1 MATARI
7 IGAANESGLR
17 PVLAMEP
24 VESVANIT
32 ETEEGVI
39 PTDVIQA
46 ATIHWATQTV
56 AVLVYPLLS
65 FNPSATLRLGG
76 QLPMIAVGDLRPL
89 VMHLVAFHLQR
100 LNPIVTIHLL
110 VVGLPLIA
118 VEDHHRR
125 IILPAV
131 YLRRI

>member
-1 MATARI
+1 MAIAKVV
-7 IGAANESGLR
+7 GAENESGLR
-17 PVLAMEP
+17 PVLAMELA
-24 VESVANIT
+24 ESVANIT
-32 ETEEGVI
+32 ETEGGMI

-46 ATIHWATQTV
+46 ATIHLAPQMV
-56 AVLVYPLLS
+56 EVLVYHLLPS
-65 FNPSATLRLGG
+65 NPSATLRLGG
-76 QLPMIAVGDLRPL
+76 QLPMIAVGDRRPL
-89 VMHLVAFHLQR
+89 IIHLVAFHLQR
-100 LNPIVTIHLL
+100 SNPIVTIHLL